1 MTTPE
6 ERQRNLVWGRET
18 LTELAHD
25 EALPPAWR
33 GEATSLLNDYPPLA
47 RLQQADAD
55 DLAALQDE
63 FVKVLSEAKSFLMR
77 VRSHPSSTEQR
88 RNSLTVVL
96 RHFA

>member
-1 MTTPE
+1 MTTTE

-18 LTELAHD
+18 LAELAQD

-33 GEATSLLNDYPPLA
+33 RDATSLLNDYPPLA
-47 RLQQADAD
+47 RLQQTDAD
-55 DLAALQDE
+55 DLTALQDE
-63 FVKVLSEAKSFLMR
+63 FVTVLSDARWFFMR

-88 RNSLTVVL
+88 RYSLTVVL